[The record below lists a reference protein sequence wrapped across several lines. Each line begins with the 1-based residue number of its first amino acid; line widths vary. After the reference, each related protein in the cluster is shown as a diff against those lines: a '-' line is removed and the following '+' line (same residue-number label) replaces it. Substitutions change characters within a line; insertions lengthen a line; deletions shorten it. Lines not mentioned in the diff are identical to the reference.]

1 MIASSPRRAAPA
13 GWPRTLRRLAMVAA
27 VLAATWL
34 GGLVGFA
41 GGLTRLAIDPAFKA
55 DGVVVLT
62 GGGQRIAVALELV
75 ATGRGKRLLITG
87 VNQAT
92 DRAALERVSGRRS
105 DLFDCCVDIDRRAR
119 NTRGNARQAAQWAR
133 ARNYRALTI
142 VTASYH
148 MPRALVEFS
157 RAMPEMELN
166 AHPVFPD
173 DINLGRWW
181 ASVTTI
187 RVIAWEYNKYWI
199 SLVSARIGDG
209 ASVGVLP

>member
-1 MIASSPRRAAPA
+1 MIS
-13 GWPRTLRRLAMVAA
+13 GWPRILRRLAVVAA
-27 VLAATWL
+27 MLAAPWL
-34 GGLVGFA
+34 GGLIWFA
-41 GGLTRLAIDPAFKA
+41 DGLTRLAIDPEFRA

-92 DRAALERVSGRRS
+92 DRATLESVSGRRS

-133 ARNYRALTI
+133 ARDYRSLTV

-148 MPRALVEFS
+148 MPRGLVEFS
-157 RAMPEMELN
+157 RAMPEVELH

-173 DINLGRWW
+173 DIDLERWW
-181 ASVTTI
+181 ASATTL

-209 ASVGVLP
+209 DTVEVLP

>member
-1 MIASSPRRAAPA
+1 MIASSPRPAATAVGPRA
-13 GWPRTLRRLAMVAA
+13 LRRLALVA
-27 VLAATWL
+27 VMLAAPWL
-34 GGLVGFA
+34 GGLVWFA
-41 GGLTRLAIDPAFKA
+41 AGLTRLAVDPASKA

-62 GGGQRIAVALELV
+62 GGSQRIAVALELV

-92 DRAALERVSGRRS
+92 DRASLERVSGSRS

-119 NTRGNARQAAQWAR
+119 NTRGNARQAAAWAR
-133 ARNYRALTI
+133 VHNYRSLTI

-148 MPRALVEFS
+148 MPRGLVEFS
-157 RAMPEMELN
+157 RAMPEMELH

-173 DINLGRWW
+173 DIDLGRWW
-181 ASVTTI
+181 ASATTL

-209 ASVGVLP
+209 DSVEVLP

>member
-1 MIASSPRRAAPA
+1 MIASSPRI
-13 GWPRTLRRLAMVAA
+13 LRRLAVVAA
-27 VLAATWL
+27 MLVAPWF
-34 GGLVGFA
+34 GGLVWFA

-119 NTRGNARQAAQWAR
+119 NTRGNARQAAAWAR
-133 ARNYRALTI
+133 ARDYRSLAV

-148 MPRALVEFS
+148 MPRSLVEFS
-157 RAMPEMELN
+157 RAMPEVELH

-173 DINLGRWW
+173 DIDLERWW
-181 ASVTTI
+181 ASATTL

-209 ASVGVLP
+209 DTVEVLP

>member
-1 MIASSPRRAAPA
+1 MIASSPRA
-13 GWPRTLRRLAMVAA
+13 LRRLAMVAA
-27 VLAATWL
+27 MVAAPWL
-34 GGLVGFA
+34 GGLVWFA
-41 GGLTRLAIDPAFKA
+41 GGLARLAIDPAFKA

-62 GGGQRIAVALELV
+62 GGGQRIGAALELV

-87 VNQAT
+87 VNRAT
-92 DRAALERVSGRRS
+92 DRAALERVSGSRS

-133 ARNYRALTI
+133 ARDYRSLTI

-148 MPRALVEFS
+148 MPRSLVEFS
-157 RAMPEMELN
+157 RAMPEVELH

-173 DINLGRWW
+173 DFDLGRWW
-181 ASVTTI
+181 TSATTL

-199 SLVSARIGDG
+199 SLASARIGDG
-209 ASVGVLP
+209 ETVEVMP